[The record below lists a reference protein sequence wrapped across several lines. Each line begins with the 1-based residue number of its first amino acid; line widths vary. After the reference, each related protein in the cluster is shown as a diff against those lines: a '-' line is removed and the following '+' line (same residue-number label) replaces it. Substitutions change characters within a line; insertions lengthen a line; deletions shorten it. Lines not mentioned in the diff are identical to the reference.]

1 MQTETITAAQIHADF
16 YGAEERLFVEAIGLT
31 KNSVPNKGLVS
42 RFQKIGFG
50 NVKTVKEV
58 AKLESKKSV
67 SEKVISTIE
76 YFRTYYPQYKFIT
89 ESEVKILCEKY
100 GLLLGD
106 AANFTGDMPE
116 KNLVDVE
123 NFKLRKEDWKEKASF
138 GYFVPRASSVNEWG
152 YFDSRR
158 EGSKSYIG
166 ESSFDMY
173 MRQMQALL
181 EPPRIQVQYS
191 PGVDA
196 SKKKEVEKEQPPFK
210 ICAPKEDFNTLG
222 YEVKDGYRLVWD
234 PIVLQPVEKDG
245 ISAYL
250 IVTCWGDEASD
261 EMVVNQKM
269 N

>member
-31 KNSVPNKGLVS
+31 QNSVPNKGLVS
-42 RFQKIGFG
+42 RFKKIGFG

-123 NFKLRKEDWKEKASF
+123 NFKLRKEDWKEKRDSGLFAWFTPNGADSL
-138 GYFVPRASSVNEWG
+138 ADEWG
-152 YFDSRR
+152 YLNSFGQVNSRR
-158 EGSKSYIG
+158 RGYSDLNMASDY
-166 ESSFDMY
+166 Y
-173 MRQMQALL
+173 LQAMRLL
-181 EPPRIQVQYS
+181 GTQPE
-191 PGVDA
+191 
-196 SKKKEVEKEQPPFK
+196 KKKEKEAEKEQPPFK

-222 YEVKDGYRLVWD
+222 YEVKDGYRLVYD
-234 PIVLQPVEKDG
+234 PIVLQPVSKDNVDG
-245 ISAYL
+245 YL
-250 IVTCWGDEASD
+250 IVTAWGDEAKDEIVISSD
-261 EMVVNQKM
+261 KN
-269 N
+269 